1 MINPMT
7 DHMTDLMN
15 KPMIDAIMDPMTNHK
30 TNPMRCFSCM
40 QESQNMKHD
49 STLARM
55 TNFLRLLSGNWDL
68 SL

>member
-1 MINPMT
+1 
-7 DHMTDLMN
+7 MTDLMD
-15 KPMIDAIMDPMTNHK
+15 KPMTNPSTNPMTNAIMDPMTNHK
-30 TNPMRCFSCM
+30 TDPMRCFSCM

-55 TNFLRLLSGNWDL
+55 TNFLRVLSGNWDL